1 MRVVLWLAVILG
13 QFAWLRSRSLDWD
26 ARRVQMYQQRDVTR
40 ALMAEW
46 KSDPRFA
53 DASGPTQDDPRSTPT
68 SEWAENLTISTPGGP
83 DPGAR
88 GVRASGFLSRLS
100 LFSGA
105 GPGPITVE
113 VFDPRFLDG
122 PWLARLFR
130 EYEERGWRYTLVSPS
145 AADSPRGAN
154 AARPGDV
161 SGGRPQDGGASPA
174 GSASTRSRP
183 RDLAR

>member
-1 MRVVLWLAVILG
+1 MRVVLSLALILG

-46 KSDPRFA
+46 KSDPRLA
-53 DASGPTQDDPRSTPT
+53 GVSGPTQDDPRRTPT
-68 SEWAENLTISTPGGP
+68 AEWAENLTMSTPGGL
-83 DPGAR
+83 DPGGR

-130 EYEERGWRYTLVSPS
+130 EYDERGWRYTLVSPS
-145 AADSPRGAN
+145 AADP
-154 AARPGDV
+154 P
-161 SGGRPQDGGASPA
+161 GGRTRPA
-174 GSASTRSRP
+174 P
-183 RDLAR
+183 AR